1 MTTAPQTASAIGN
14 DERSDK
20 TDDNGDRLCVLF
32 FAMNGAGAGH
42 AERRITSTAVTGIGP
57 GNREPE
63 TG

>member
-1 MTTAPQTASAIGN
+1 MTTAPQTASAAIGN

-42 AERRITSTAVTGIGP
+42 AGECRSVRRSPSG
-57 GNREPE
+57 
-63 TG
+63 